1 MESSSPSLLQS
12 MVPDA
17 MLLTIASYL
26 EGNELMQLEIVSKKF
41 HSLHKDLEKDV
52 WKDICHRRWKDWPR
66 YKWENLQK
74 IQPRLVTRSWKQK
87 YLWVEKDYARKFL
100 TWDDLRTNEWYFNF
114 KPHAGGRGVETLQK
128 CSFPERGRM
137 VLSDWPLPLYWQLGR
152 HRQQQYMMINEFPP
166 HVIERCK
173 NGEWKIEN
181 ENVVFVS
188 CPPV

>member
-1 MESSSPSLLQS
+1 MEASPSLLQS

-17 MLLTIASYL
+17 MLLNIASYL

-87 YLWVEKDYARKFL
+87 YLFVEKDYARKCL

-114 KPHAGGRGVETLQK
+114 KPHAGGRGTETLQK

-137 VLSDWPLPLYWQLGR
+137 ILSDWPHPLYWQLGR
-152 HRQQQYMMINEFPP
+152 HRQQQYMIINEFPP